1 MQDENELNLDV
12 NYDENESQDEHSEFD
27 DYLSEILPDDDT
39 DDDGESHDDDSH
51 DGDAHTDAVSQQK
64 KRPNRYK
71 RKIGYLQEQ
80 ITRVEQLARKR
91 EMELAQRE
99 AELETKDKFLQSL
112 FQGTLPP
119 TDQKPTLE
127 TGSVSQPTFTA
138 DDIDKRVEERLAKAL
153 SENMKIQSQNLKIA
167 EKWNPQVAR
176 LRKELGKEPAKVNA
190 FIKWLGDYT
199 ADVDDNPEKRT
210 LLGVAGQLEYAAETL
225 YTASKSQQFTALP
238 LEEKIPLL
246 LKLHTDISAKRKKI
260 TGADKSIERPRG
272 TTPTKQSWV
281 TMSLEDHVMKKLTGK

>member
-1 MQDENELNLDV
+1 MQDESELNFGVTL
-12 NYDENESQDEHSEFD
+12 DENEHQDEQSEFD
-27 DYLSEILPDDDT
+27 DYLSEILPDDDA
-39 DDDGESHDDDSH
+39 DDDGESHDDESSE
-51 DGDAHTDAVSQQK
+51 GDAQTDAVSQQK

-71 RKIGYLQEQ
+71 RKIGYLMEQ
-80 ITRVEQLARKR
+80 KNRAEELARKS
-91 EMELAQRE
+91 EMALAQKE

-112 FQGTLPP
+112 FQGTVPP
-119 TDQKPTLE
+119 TNQQITPD
-127 TGSVSQPTFTA
+127 TGVSAQQTFTA
-138 DDIDKRVEERLAKAL
+138 EDIDKRVEERLSKAL
-153 SENMKIQSQNLKIA
+153 SENMRIQSQNQKLA

-176 LRKELGKEPAKVNA
+176 MRKELGKEPEKANA

-225 YTASKSQQFTALP
+225 YTASKSQQFKSLP

-272 TTPTKQSWV
+272 TTPTKQNWV
-281 TMSLEDHVMKKLTGK
+281 SMSLDDYVMQKLTGK